1 MFTGIVE
8 EIGKIK
14 AVRRG
19 GYSIV
24 LEVEAV
30 KVLEGTRIGD
40 SIATNGVCLTV
51 TALGAGFFFCR
62 CDAGNYEA
70 FEFGIFEAW

>member
-51 TALGAGFFFCR
+51 TALGAGFFLQM
-62 CDAGNYEA
+62 
-70 FEFGIFEAW
+70 